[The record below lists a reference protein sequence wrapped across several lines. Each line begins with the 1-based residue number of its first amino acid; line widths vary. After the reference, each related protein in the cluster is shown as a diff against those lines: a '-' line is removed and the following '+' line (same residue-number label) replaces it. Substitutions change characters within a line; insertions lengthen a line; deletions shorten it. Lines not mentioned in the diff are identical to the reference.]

1 MVKKYFFL
9 IFHKLYSLKEKE
21 EKVVKVAKVAKP
33 ELIKEPL
40 NQNLAELDYNFLLVE
55 FIEY

>member
-21 EKVVKVAKVAKP
+21 EKVVKVAKAAKR

-40 NQNLAELDYNFLLVE
+40 NQNQAELDYNFLLVE

>member
-21 EKVVKVAKVAKP
+21 EKVVKVAKP

-40 NQNLAELDYNFLLVE
+40 NQNQAELDYNFLLVE

>member
-21 EKVVKVAKVAKP
+21 EKVVKEARAAKP
-33 ELIKEPL
+33 ELIKGLL
-40 NQNLAELDYNFLLVE
+40 NPNQAELDYNFLLVE

>member
-21 EKVVKVAKVAKP
+21 EKVVKVAKAAKP

-40 NQNLAELDYNFLLVE
+40 NQNRAELDYNFQ
-55 FIEY
+55 

>member
-21 EKVVKVAKVAKP
+21 EKVVKEAKVVKLEQVK
-33 ELIKEPL
+33 ELL
-40 NQNLAELDYNFLLVE
+40 NQNQLELVYNFQ
-55 FIEY
+55 

>member
-21 EKVVKVAKVAKP
+21 EKVVKVAKAEKP